1 MWTQYAGVALV
12 LGLLVMPVPLFM
24 LLVPVDQGNGGIIV
38 TVENDICNNSGCKL
52 IPVSGAIIA
61 SVWFSPSGKQSLA
74 SQTTGASGSVV
85 LSVPQSAVGLKINA
99 AFPSLP
105 SCPDQKDKIR
115 DPASTNGPVLFVTR
129 C

>member
-24 LLVPVDQGNGGIIV
+24 LLVPVDQGNGGLIV
-38 TVENDICNNSGCKL
+38 TVENDVCNNSGCNL
-52 IPVSGAIIA
+52 IPVSGAIIV
-61 SVWFSPSGKQSLA
+61 SEWFSQSGKQLLA
-74 SQTTGASGSVV
+74 TQTTGASGSVV
-85 LSVPQSAVGLKINA
+85 INVPQSAVSLKVSA

-105 SCPDQKDKIR
+105 SCPDQKDRIR
-115 DPASTNGPVLFVTR
+115 DPAAANGPVLIVTR